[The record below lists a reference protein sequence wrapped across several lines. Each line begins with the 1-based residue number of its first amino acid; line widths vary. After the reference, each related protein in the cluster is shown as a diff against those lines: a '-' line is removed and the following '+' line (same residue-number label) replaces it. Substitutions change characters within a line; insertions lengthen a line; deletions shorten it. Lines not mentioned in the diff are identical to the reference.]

1 MTSILQLETERLIIR
16 DLAEGDLQA
25 MHELNSLPETDE
37 YNTLGLPENLQAT
50 SDLMQDRIARN
61 AALPRSVYVM
71 AIVLKGNQEMIG
83 MIGINLAEPKKQRA
97 EVWYKLHKNHWR
109 KGYTAEALQR
119 LLQYAFEDLKL
130 HRIEAGCAT
139 ENIASIKVLEKV
151 GMQREGRCRKILP
164 IRGAW
169 VDNYM
174 YAILEADF
182 AKLKN

>member
-1 MTSILQLETERLIIR
+1 MLQLETERLIIR
-16 DLAEGDLQA
+16 DLIEGDLHA

-37 YNTLGLPENLQAT
+37 FNTLGLPENLEVT
-50 SDLMQDRIARN
+50 NELMLDRMAKN
-61 AALPRSVYVM
+61 AELPRNVYVM
-71 AIVLKGNQEMIG
+71 AIVLKANQEMIG
-83 MIGINLAEPKKQRA
+83 MIGINLAEQKKQRA
-97 EVWYKLHKNHWR
+97 EIWYKLHKNHWR
-109 KGYTAEALQR
+109 KGYTTEALQR

-174 YAILEADF
+174 YAILEDDF